1 MSLLLYGICAAE
13 VPLPETLLGVSDA
26 PVRRIV
32 LGPVAMLVS
41 DYEGLE
47 VSPRR
52 KNLGGF
58 QNVLKSISTQHDLLP
73 AAFGMLA
80 ADEEEVSALLERH
93 CAALLAELERI
104 RGACEYSFRLRFV
117 GENLFADYVE
127 RFAEL
132 KALRDRA
139 FLGGK
144 APTQSERIQL
154 GKSFEKRLQSE
165 RGHIVELLLSNLKP
179 CIKESLELN
188 FENEQVLCN
197 LALLVDRTQVSA
209 LDAAVESFAS
219 KFDDKHLVELL
230 GPWPPYSFAELRLD

>member
-1 MSLLLYGICAAE
+1 MSLLLYGITSVD
-13 VPLPETLLGVSDA
+13 VPLPEALLGVADA
-26 PVRRIV
+26 AVRRV
-32 LGPVAMLVS
+32 VVGPVAMWVS
-41 DYEGLE
+41 DYAGLE

-52 KNLGGF
+52 KNLSGF
-58 QNVLKSISTQHDLLP
+58 QNVLKSISGEYDLLP
-73 AAFGMLA
+73 AAFGMLS
-80 ADEEEVSALLERH
+80 ADESEVSDLLERH

-117 GENLFADYVE
+117 GENLFADYIE
-127 RFAEL
+127 RFSEL

-144 APTQSERIQL
+144 APNQNERIQL
-154 GKSFEKRLQSE
+154 GQSFEKRLQSE
-165 RGHIVELLLSNLKP
+165 RVRILELLLSELKP

-188 FENEQVLCN
+188 FENELVLCN
-197 LALLVDRTQVSA
+197 IALLVDRAQVLI
-209 LDAAVESFAS
+209 LDAAVQSFAD

>member
-1 MSLLLYGICAAE
+1 MSLLLYGITATH
-13 VPLPETLLGVSDA
+13 VSLPEALLGVA
-26 PVRRIV
+26 NAAVRRIV
-32 LGPVAMLVS
+32 VGPVAMLVS

-58 QNVLKSISTQHDLLP
+58 QNVLKSISTEHDLLP
-73 AAFGMLA
+73 AAFGMLS
-80 ADEEEVSALLERH
+80 ADEKEVSALLERH
-93 CAALLAELERI
+93 SAALLAELERI
-104 RGACEYSFRLRFV
+104 RGACEYSFRLRWV

-127 RFAEL
+127 RFSEL
-132 KALRDRA
+132 KVLRDRA

-144 APTQSERIQL
+144 APTQNERIQL
-154 GKSFEKRLQSE
+154 GQSFEKRLQSE
-165 RGHIVELLLSNLKP
+165 RGRIVELLLSELKP

-197 LALLVDRTQVSA
+197 IALLVDRAQVLV
-209 LDAAVESFAS
+209 LDAAVQSFAE
-219 KFDDKHLVELL
+219 KFDDKYLVELL

>member
-1 MSLLLYGICAAE
+1 MSLLLYGITASD
-13 VPLPETLLGVSDA
+13 VPLPEVLLGVADA
-26 PVRRIV
+26 PVRQIV

-41 DYEGLE
+41 DYDGLE

-58 QNVLKSISTQHDLLP
+58 QNVLKSISTQYDLLP

-80 ADEEEVSALLERH
+80 ADEEEVSSLLARH
-93 CAALLAELERI
+93 CDALLAELERI

-127 RFAEL
+127 RFTEL

-144 APTQSERIQL
+144 APTQNERIQL
-154 GKSFEKRLQSE
+154 GQSFEKRLQSE
-165 RGHIVELLLSNLKP
+165 RARVGKLLLSNLEP

-197 LALLVDRTQVSA
+197 MALLVDRAHVSV
-209 LDAAVESFAS
+209 LDAAVDSFAS
-219 KFDDKHLVELL
+219 TFDDKHLVELL

>member
-1 MSLLLYGICAAE
+1 MSLLLYGITASD
-13 VPLPETLLGVSDA
+13 VPLPEALLGVA
-26 PVRRIV
+26 EAAVRQIV

-41 DYEGLE
+41 DFEGLE

-58 QNVLKSISTQHDLLP
+58 QNVLKQISAQHDLLP
-73 AAFGMLA
+73 AAFGMLS
-80 ADEEEVSALLERH
+80 ADVEEVLALLERH

-104 RGACEYSFRLRFV
+104 RGACEYSLRLRFV

-154 GKSFEKRLQSE
+154 GKNFEKRLQSE
-165 RGHIVELLLSNLKP
+165 RGRVVELLLSSLKP
-179 CIKESLELN
+179 CIRESLELN

-197 LALLVDRTQVSA
+197 TALLVDRAQILA
-209 LDAAVESFAS
+209 LDTAVESFAG
-219 KFDDKHLVELL
+219 KFDDQHLVELL